1 MLRTRR
7 MGRTITII
15 IVIICIIITITLA
28 TIISMKNEPAQV
40 WEVSYSSSLAHIYFS
55 GYSVSLAAL
64 TTALLIFAYFK
75 FVVFTISRTFI
86 IILNGRPFFD
96 MLSTS
101 LLSAENKL
109 CTFLRLHSSS

>member
-28 TIISMKNEPAQV
+28 TIISMKV

-109 CTFLRLHSSS
+109 CTFLYLHSNS